1 MDELN
6 NIKSTPGVGAASS
19 APDPEKQPTAT
30 TQDVIVVVRHEDSS
44 RLDAL
49 KVWLRENEVSIA
61 EKALSDDDRLSGLAL
76 ALYPAVNGGCLAVG
90 DGCFAGGGN
99 DAPVYLLGDTHGD
112 FDSFVAILDWIVG
125 NAENDAPTVYLLG
138 DVIDRN
144 GEGCMLE
151 CALIMAILQ
160 KGLPEETG
168 FAKFNGV
175 RLGIVKGDHDI
186 ALRYQEPYVHEKRF
200 LAAVS
205 PADYCD
211 WLNKRL
217 DDGAGEDATKI
228 GRAWIRLMREC
239 PAAAFL
245 EHSGTLLAHGGIPRR
260 DIQERIVKGELDILQ
275 SDVCAKDYEWCRL
288 VDVKNKLLNRNSATS
303 EIGWQEFDSFCKTVF
318 PSESSDGCGTKV
330 RRFVFGHQHPISGFE
345 RYTKWYDGYEV
356 VCIASFQKSDSLLG
370 DTIPHFCR
378 LARKDDEDW
387 QLQVYRMENLA
398 VPDKE
403 EAPAGEKEEPS
414 ASEITQEGGQD
425 GAERE
430 MLGGLIGNDE
440 STVDNP
446 VQ

>member
-1 MDELN
+1 MDEPN
-6 NIKSTPGVGAASS
+6 TIKSTLGLGTVSS
-19 APDPEKQPTAT
+19 APDAGEQTAAT
-30 TQDVIVVVRHEDSS
+30 TQDVITVARQDDSF
-44 RLDAL
+44 RFDAL
-49 KVWLRENEVSIA
+49 KAWLRENEESIA
-61 EKALSDDDRLSGLAL
+61 EKVLADDDRLSGHAL
-76 ALYPAVNGGCLAVG
+76 ALYPAVKGGCLAVG
-90 DGCFAGGGN
+90 VDCFAGGGK

-160 KGLPEETG
+160 KSLSEETG

-186 ALRYQEPYVHEKRF
+186 ALRYPEPYAPENRF
-200 LAAVS
+200 CAAVS

-211 WLNKRL
+211 WLNNRL
-217 DDGAGEDATKI
+217 DDGGGEDATKI

-260 DIQERIVKGELDILQ
+260 DIQERIANGEPYLLQ
-275 SDVCAKDYEWCRL
+275 SDACARDYEWCRL
-288 VDVKNKLLNRNSATS
+288 VDFKNKLLNRNSTTS

-318 PSESSDGCGTKV
+318 PGESSDGCGTQV

-370 DTIPHFCR
+370 DTIPQFCS
-378 LARKDDEDW
+378 LARNGDEDW
-387 QLQVYRMENLA
+387 QLQVYRIENPA
-398 VPDKE
+398 MPDKE
-403 EAPAGEKEEPS
+403 EAPVGVKEEPS
-414 ASEITQEGGQD
+414 ESETTQEADQD
-425 GAERE
+425 GVESE
-430 MLGGLIGNDE
+430 THGGLTENDE
-440 STVDNP
+440 SAVGNP
-446 VQ
+446 AP

>member
-6 NIKSTPGVGAASS
+6 NIKSPLDNGASFP
-19 APDPEKQPTAT
+19 APDPGERPIAT
-30 TQDVIVVVRHEDSS
+30 TQDVTAVARQEDSS

-49 KVWLRENEVSIA
+49 KAWLRNNEVSIA
-61 EKALSDDDRLSGLAL
+61 EKVLSDDDELSGHAL
-76 ALYPAVNGGCLAVG
+76 ALYPAVKGGCLAFGV
-90 DGCFAGGGN
+90 DCFAGGDN

-125 NAENDAPTVYLLG
+125 NAEDTAPTVYLLG

-151 CALIMAILQ
+151 CALITAILQ
-160 KGLPEETG
+160 KCLPEETG
-168 FAKFNGV
+168 FSKFNGI

-186 ALRYQEPYVHEKRF
+186 ALRYPEHYAPENRF
-200 LAAVS
+200 CAAVS

-211 WLNKRL
+211 WLNNRL

-228 GRAWIRLMREC
+228 GRAWIRLMRDC

-245 EHSGTLLAHGGIPRR
+245 ESSGTLLAHGGIPRR
-260 DIQERIVKGELDILQ
+260 DLQERIAKGEPDLLQ
-275 SDVCAKDYEWCRL
+275 SDACARDYEWCRL
-288 VDVKNKLLNRNSATS
+288 VDVKNKLLNRNSTTS

-378 LARKDDEDW
+378 LARNGDEDW
-387 QLQVYRMENLA
+387 QLQVYRMENPA

-403 EAPAGEKEEPS
+403 ESPVGAKEDPS
-414 ASEITQEGGQD
+414 ESETTQEGGQD
-425 GAERE
+425 GAESE
-430 MLGGLIGNDE
+430 TQGGLTGKDE
-440 STVDNP
+440 SAVGKLAT
-446 VQ
+446 

>member
-1 MDELN
+1 MDVLN
-6 NIKSTPGVGAASS
+6 TIKSTLGLGTVSS
-19 APDPEKQPTAT
+19 APDAGEQTAAT
-30 TQDVIVVVRHEDSS
+30 TQDVIAVARQDESS
-44 RLDAL
+44 RLDVL
-49 KVWLRENEVSIA
+49 KTWLRQSEGSIA
-61 EKALSDDDRLSGLAL
+61 EKVLSDDDWLSGHAL
-76 ALYPAVNGGCLAVG
+76 ALYPAVKGGCLSVG
-90 DGCFAGGGN
+90 VGCFAGGGN
-99 DAPVYLLGDTHGD
+99 AAPVYLLGDTHGD
-112 FDSFVAILDWIVG
+112 FDSFVAILDWIVA
-125 NAENDAPTVYLLG
+125 NEEDAAPTVYLLG

-160 KGLPEETG
+160 KCLPEETG
-168 FAKFNGV
+168 FAKFNGI

-186 ALRYQEPYVHEKRF
+186 ALRYPEPYAPENRF
-200 LAAVS
+200 CAAVS

-217 DDGAGEDATKI
+217 DDGAGEDAAKI

-245 EHSGTLLAHGGIPRR
+245 ESSGTLLAHGGIPRR
-260 DIQERIVKGELDILQ
+260 DIQERIVNGELDILQ

-403 EAPAGEKEEPS
+403 EAPAGEKEEPL
-414 ASEITQEGGQD
+414 ASEITQEGGQMARR
-425 GAERE
+425 GRCW
-430 MLGGLIGNDE
+430 
-440 STVDNP
+440 V
-446 VQ
+446 V